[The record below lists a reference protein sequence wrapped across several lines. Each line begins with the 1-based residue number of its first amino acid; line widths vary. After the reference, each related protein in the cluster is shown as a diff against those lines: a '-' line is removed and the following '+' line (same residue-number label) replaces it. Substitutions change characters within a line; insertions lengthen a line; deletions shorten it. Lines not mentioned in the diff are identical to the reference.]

1 MAISGSPRKTT
12 GGALVPAIFAG
23 DERTAKRYIEFFA
36 VNVRNRNTRAAYM
49 GAARRF
55 AGWCSEADVDLVD
68 VEPVIVAAYVE
79 QMQSTHARATVKQHL
94 AGIRM
99 LFDWLVVGHI
109 VETNPAAAV
118 RGPRHVVK
126 VGKAP
131 VLTAAEAREL
141 LDSIDVSTMVGLRD
155 RALIAVMTFGFAR
168 VTATISMRVQD
179 YYTQGKRSYLRLH
192 EKGGRYNQV
201 PAHHLV
207 QEYLDAYVEAA
218 GISDEPE
225 TPLFRSGGRGA
236 RGRVLQA
243 AGLTRQNVAAMV
255 KRRAKKAGL
264 PSRISPHS
272 FRATGITEY
281 MRNGGDVETAA
292 RIAGHESTRTTQ
304 LYNRVQDD
312 VSLDEIERI
321 HI

>member
-1 MAISGSPRKTT
+1 M
-12 GGALVPAIFAG
+12 
-23 DERTAKRYIEFFA
+23 
-36 VNVRNRNTRAAYM
+36 
-49 GAARRF
+49 
-55 AGWCSEADVDLVD
+55 
-68 VEPVIVAAYVE
+68 
-79 QMQSTHARATVKQHL
+79 
-94 AGIRM
+94 
-99 LFDWLVVGHI
+99 
-109 VETNPAAAV
+109 
-118 RGPRHVVK
+118 K

-168 VTATISMRVQD
+168 VTATITMRVQD

-207 QEYLDAYVEAA
+207 QEYVDAYVEAA
-218 GISDEPE
+218 GIADEPD
-225 TPLFRSGGRGA
+225 TPLFRSAGRGA
-236 RGRVLQA
+236 RGGVLQSG
-243 AGLTRQNVAAMV
+243 GLSRQNVAAMV
-255 KRRAKKAGL
+255 KRRAKKAAL

>member
-1 MAISGSPRKTT
+1 MAKREMLQLRGRNE
-12 GGALVPAIFAG
+12 VPAIFSG
-23 DERTAKRYIEFFA
+23 DARTAKRYAEFFT
-36 VNVRNRNTRAAYM
+36 VNVRNRNTRLAYLS
-49 GAARRF
+49 AARRF
-55 AGWCSEADVDLVD
+55 ADWCGEAGVELVD
-68 VEPVIVAAYVE
+68 VEPVVVAAYVE
-79 QMQSTHARATVKQHL
+79 QMQETHAPATVKQHL

-99 LFDWLVVGHI
+99 LFDWFVLGHVI
-109 VETNPAAAV
+109 ETNPASAV

-131 VLTAAEAREL
+131 VLSAEETREL
-141 LDSIDVSTMVGLRD
+141 LDSIDASTVVGLRD

-168 VTATISMRVQD
+168 VTAAVSMRVRD

-192 EKGGRYNQV
+192 EKGGRFNQV

-207 QEYLDAYVEAA
+207 QEYMDAYIEAA
-218 GISDEPE
+218 GIGAQAD
-225 TPLFRSGGRGA
+225 TPLFRSAGRGKRKEGL
-236 RGRVLQA
+236 RGQ
-243 AGLTRQNVAAMV
+243 GMSRQNAAAMV
-255 KRRAKKAGL
+255 KRRARGAAL